1 MHRYSAYCVLALVA
15 VVFLVVGLSPV
26 HAGEN
31 ELQDRLTPKI
41 IGGEPVHDPAEYPW
55 TAALVLTDRPGRI
68 MCGGTLI
75 SPEWVLT
82 AAHCLHRE
90 YPRGSGLPLS
100 PESVDV
106 LVGTVF
112 LDQPSPGHDRIRA
125 SAFYIHPGYDQPTH
139 VNNDIALIRL
149 SRPAMQRRIG
159 MLANSG
165 EDVWPGMWTTVLGW
179 GNTVPQPRQRAEDL
193 PSNQLLSVDV
203 PIVSNEACQASMRL
217 PESVITENM
226 ICAGFPEGGKDACQ
240 GDSGGPLVK
249 TVFPG
254 YQMLV
259 GVVIYGEGCAQPDA
273 YGVYT
278 KVSAYCD
285 WLKETTGQDMCRP
298 ESSGG
303 GCAVAG
309 AEGRD
314 WMLLVLAA
322 ALAVC
327 YAGRRAMSR
336 RRGAM
341 TN

>member
-1 MHRYSAYCVLALVA
+1 
-15 VVFLVVGLSPV
+15 
-26 HAGEN
+26 
-31 ELQDRLTPKI
+31 
-41 IGGEPVHDPAEYPW
+41 
-55 TAALVLTDRPGRI
+55 
-68 MCGGTLI
+68 MCGGTLV

-82 AAHCLHRE
+82 AAHCLDRE

-125 SAFYIHPGYDQPTH
+125 SAFYIHSEYNQPTL

-149 SRPAMQRRIG
+149 SRPAMPRRIA
-159 MLANSG
+159 MLANRE
-165 EDVWPGMWTTVLGW
+165 EDVWPGMWSTVLGW
-179 GNTVPQPRQRAEDL
+179 GNTVPQLRQREEYL

-226 ICAGFPEGGKDACQ
+226 ICAGFPEGGKDACR
-240 GDSGGPLVK
+240 GDSGGPLVR
-249 TVFPG
+249 TVMPG
-254 YQMLV
+254 WHMLV

-285 WLKETTGQDMCRP
+285 WLKTTTGQDICQP

-309 AEGRD
+309 AGGRD
-314 WMLLVLAA
+314 WMLLILTA

-327 YAGRRAMSR
+327 YAGRRAKGK